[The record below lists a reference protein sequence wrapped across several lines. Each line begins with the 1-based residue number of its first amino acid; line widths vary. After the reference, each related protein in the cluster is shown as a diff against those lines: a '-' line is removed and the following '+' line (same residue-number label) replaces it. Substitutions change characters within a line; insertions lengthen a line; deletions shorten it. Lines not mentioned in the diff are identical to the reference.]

1 MAAAGNRGFSDV
13 LQDIIHNVQ
22 DIVRSEVHLAKT
34 EFKEEAVK
42 AKDSAVLLAAGAV
55 SGIFAVTFL
64 LLTIIYALALVM
76 PTWAAALVVGGVLA
90 IIAGVALTVGVKR
103 LKQIRPTPEHTVE
116 SIKES
121 VEWAKQRTK

>member
-1 MAAAGNRGFSDV
+1 MSCKT
-13 LQDIIHNVQ
+13 
-22 DIVRSEVHLAKT
+22 SHLAKT

-90 IIAGVALTVGVKR
+90 IIRASPL
-103 LKQIRPTPEHTVE
+103 Q
-116 SIKES
+116 
-121 VEWAKQRTK
+121 